1 LNQNG
6 FVEVA
11 VSDRRKVSTYLVYGL
26 GDGRDQ
32 VVIWDTRDVEVGRS
46 KNQDI
51 MLSDPEVSREHTLF
65 RKDGELGT
73 LVNGERISSERELQ
87 PGDVVRIGP
96 LELKFGNTTQ
106 TIRPGENVRFA
117 SELKASHLAVGA
129 GAAGRTMLAFKPE
142 DDLALGAP
150 TAPPAAA
157 PVKKRAVSFDGTFEE
172 MDGDDPLGVEDYDAF
187 IAEKVPVRDLDKEFE
202 TETRAPDAQAV
213 LPQGLRPTR
222 APRRRKQPR
231 RRFRSPQPRRAAH
244 AKWCW
249 SSRVRRRRS
258 RPPWRP
264 SRENGSRC
272 RLSSCAS
279 RPRTARRSDRFE
291 RALRAHHADP

>member
-65 RKDGELGT
+65 RKDGERYTVQDRGTGLGT

-187 IAEKVPVRDLDKEFE
+187 I
-202 TETRAPDAQAV
+202 
-213 LPQGLRPTR
+213 
-222 APRRRKQPR
+222 
-231 RRFRSPQPRRAAH
+231 SRRA
-244 AKWCW
+244 CGRPERRGGE
-249 SSRVRRRRS
+249 SSRGDGSAARS
-258 RPPWRP
+258 RGALHTRNGAGARGSVDGARGRP
-264 SRENGSRC
+264 GGPRGKMDRGAASQVAHQGPEP
-272 RLSSCAS
+272 LVDPIDSSAHCAPITPI
-279 RPRTARRSDRFE
+279 RNPARGRTPRSGQ
-291 RALRAHHADP
+291 ADS

>member
-65 RKDGELGT
+65 RKDGERYTVQDRGTGLGT

-213 LPQGLRPTR
+213 ASS
-222 APRRRKQPR
+222 APPAGSAADQSAAAAKAAAETV
-231 RRFRSPQPRRAAH
+231 PQPAA
-244 AKWCW
+244 AARCTREMVLELEGPSTALEAALAALAGKWIEVPPLKL
-249 SSRVRRRRS
+249 RIKAPNRS
-258 RPPWRP
+258 
-264 SRENGSRC
+264 
-272 RLSSCAS
+272 
-279 RPRTARRSDRFE
+279 
-291 RALRAHHADP
+291 